1 MQFLE
6 KRKRQKMKIKI
17 ATGFIIFLIWW
28 LFFAPYIRDNPEV
41 FDPNGP
47 SLKAIAYSDPIGALI
62 ALHVMHDT
70 QMHANKLK
78 LSGKK
83 YEAFRH
89 IYFSSRLTYFI
100 GKHRTQLFTDAYERY
115 NPNPTVYRDIDLAY
129 NKIGRNF
136 LGKNEKLTTQQLI
149 NKILIR
155 IK

>member
-1 MQFLE
+1 
-6 KRKRQKMKIKI
+6 MKNKI
-17 ATGFIIFLIWW
+17 VTGFIIFLIWW
-28 LFFAPYIRDNPEV
+28 LFFAPYIRDNTEV

-62 ALHVMHDT
+62 ALHVMYDT
-70 QMHANKLK
+70 QTRVNKLN

-89 IYFSSRLTYFI
+89 IYFSSRLTHFI

-115 NPNPTVYRDIDLAY
+115 NPNTKACRDIDLSY

-136 LGKNEKLTTQQLI
+136 LRKNEKLTTQQLT